1 MSKLVHAR
9 TGRWGVRGLGM
20 LVVAAGLWVGSP
32 LAAQTPPDQ
41 AAAML
46 LDSARRAYNEKN
58 YPFAVERFREFL
70 GKFPNHKGAPSAHYG
85 LALALLEGP
94 ARDYNAALEQLQPLL
109 GNKDLPEHPF
119 VLYHFALAKR
129 GQGVREMGEAAAKP
143 QEAAQHRTN
152 ANQRFTE
159 ALQQFAA
166 AGAAFQ
172 ARAKEPAGGAKELPV
187 DLEWATRARCD
198 EAEMQLRLQKFKE
211 AQAAAAPFLKEPLS
225 RSRYHGLGLYYHG
238 FACFLLGDRL
248 AAGRSLGLLAPFDD
262 PVFGTHAR
270 YLLARVHHLEGERT
284 EAAGHY
290 EGVVADYA
298 KQKEEAA
305 KALQQPDKFKNDP
318 DEKARLEALVKD
330 PPPDHVARS
339 SFYLGVLLYE
349 DGRYADALARFTTFV
364 QQQPKSPLVPEAQ
377 LRQGFSQ
384 VQLKQFADA
393 VKTLQ
398 PLADK
403 EPRLADQALFW
414 IARAQAGAADPNNPA
429 AHDQALKTAIETFR
443 KAAER
448 AEKQAANDP
457 EAKTR
462 RGEILLELADTQQ
475 QARLY
480 KDAAATYGQLQ
491 NDKVLP
497 QRGEELLQRQITAL
511 HLAGEYGE
519 SDKLVGQFQSAYPK
533 SPLLPA
539 VLFRHAENA
548 AFQALAAEKNPKLP
562 NRAEELGQL
571 NDEVIKRYQ
580 AVVDKFPEFPY
591 ANLAR
596 HGLALAYYRKGKL
609 EKARDILDGIPAPD
623 RTGELAAVPYVLADC
638 QIRLAPTKADDAL
651 AAGKLEEQ
659 LRGAVEL
666 LDGFVNAQPA
676 SPQTADALLKLGLC
690 HQRLAG
696 IMAQP
701 PDRDKELGS
710 ARAAYERMMQ
720 QFPQHELQA
729 QAVLERAKCIAQGG
743 DANGA
748 INELR
753 RFTNDPLKQ
762 APVAPL
768 ALLELATLLRGQNKA
783 AEAAD
788 VLDKARQ
795 QHEASMQKD
804 PARAGWVAL
813 LQYHQGVA
821 LREAGKRAEARAVLD
836 HVVKEAAGR
845 PEAFEAALRWGQS
858 LKEEGEQKV
867 DAARKRLATP
877 NLKPEETAAA
887 KKDLDAGLKDLRDAV
902 QFLETQADQLKQ
914 KSPDAEGR
922 ARMLYEAAWC
932 CRTLADAEVAAAR
945 AKIQQE
951 QWQKLKDEAAKKAP
965 PGRTPIVP
973 EPEVPLAKVPLQPSE
988 QKARALYRALIDAF
1002 PDLPL
1007 AAGDARLELA
1017 ELLAERGDND
1027 AAIKLLREALDKEP
1041 SAELTDKICLRLG
1054 ACCFDKGDGKEGLA
1068 QFMRVAQNAKSP
1080 LLAQAHYRAGEA
1092 LLQAGDYA
1100 EAVKHLAVFRDQQPF
1115 QNVPGVTDRA
1125 LLRLGQ
1131 AYAQLKQWDQSRQA
1145 HEQVVSRFGNG
1156 PWVNEARYGVGWAWQ
1171 NQKQY
1176 DNAVNA
1182 YTQVANSTATE
1193 LGAKAQLQIGLC
1205 RLEQK
1210 KLPEATTALL
1220 VVPFTYDYPELSAVA
1235 LVEAARA
1242 FAELKQQDQATRL
1255 LQRVIKDH
1263 PESQWAKVAK
1273 ERLDALKGS

>member
-1 MSKLVHAR
+1 MFDVAHAR
-9 TGRWGVRGLGM
+9 TGRRGVRGLG
-20 LVVAAGLWVGSP
+20 LLALAAALWAGPP
-32 LAAQTPPDQ
+32 LAAQAPPDQ

-58 YPFAVERFREFL
+58 YPFAVTRFREFL
-70 GKFPNHKGAPSAHYG
+70 GKFPNHKEAPSAHYG
-85 LALALLEGP
+85 LALALLEGAP
-94 ARDYNAALEQLQPLL
+94 RDYNGAVEQLQPLL
-109 GNKDLPEHPF
+109 GSKDLPDYPF

-129 GQGVREMGEAAAKP
+129 GQGVHELEEAAAKP
-143 QEAAQHRTN
+143 NEAQQHRGN

-159 ALQQFAA
+159 ALAQFTA

-172 ARAKEPAGGAKELPV
+172 ARVKEPPAGAKELPV
-187 DLEWATRARCD
+187 DLEWAARARCD
-198 EAEMQLRLQKFKE
+198 ESEMQLRLLKPKE

-225 RSRYHGLGLYYHG
+225 HSRYHGLGLYYHG
-238 FACFLLGDRL
+238 FASFLLGDHL
-248 AAGRSLGLLAPFDD
+248 TAGRSLGLLAPFDD

-270 YLLARVHHLEGERT
+270 YLLARVHHLGGERT

-290 EGVVADYA
+290 EGVLADYT
-298 KQKEEAA
+298 KQKDEAA

-318 DEKARLEALVKD
+318 EEKARLEALAKG
-330 PPPDHVARS
+330 PAPDHVARS

-349 DGRYADALARFTTFV
+349 DGRYADSLTRFTTFV
-364 QQQPKSPLVPEAQ
+364 QQQPNSPLVPEAQ
-377 LRQGFSQ
+377 LRMGFSQ

-393 VKTLQ
+393 LKTLQ
-398 PLADK
+398 PLEGK

-414 IARAQAGAADPNNPA
+414 IGRAQAGAADPNNPPA
-429 AHDQALKTAIETFR
+429 RDQALKTAIDTFR
-443 KAAER
+443 RAADKAN
-448 AEKQAANDP
+448 QLAANDP

-475 QARLY
+475 EAHLY
-480 KDAAATYGQLQ
+480 KEAAATYGQLL

-497 QRGEELLQRQITAL
+497 QRGEELLQRQVTAL
-511 HLAGEYGE
+511 HLAGDYAE
-519 SDKLVGQFQSAYPK
+519 SDKLVAQFQSAYPK

-548 AFQALAAEKNPKLP
+548 AFQALAAEKNPNLP
-562 NRAEELGQL
+562 NRAQELGRL

-580 AVVDKFPEFPY
+580 AVVEKFPEFPY
-591 ANLAR
+591 ASLAR
-596 HGLALAYYRKGKL
+596 HGLALGHYRKGELDKAKEIL
-609 EKARDILDGIPAPD
+609 EGIPAGD
-623 RTGELAAVPYVLADC
+623 RNGELAAVPYTLADIL
-638 QIRLAPTKADDAL
+638 IRLAPTKADDAL
-651 AAGKLEEQ
+651 TAGKLEEQ
-659 LRGAVEL
+659 LREAVEM
-666 LDGFVNAQPA
+666 LDGFVNAQPV
-676 SPQTADALLKLGLC
+676 SPQTPDALLKLGLC
-690 HQRLAG
+690 HQRLAA

-701 PDRDKELGS
+701 PDKQKELGS
-710 ARAAYERMMQ
+710 ARAAYERLMQ
-720 QFPQHELQA
+720 QFPQHELQP

-743 DANGA
+743 DVNGA
-748 INELR
+748 VNELR

-762 APVAPL
+762 APAAPL
-768 ALLELATLLRGQNKA
+768 AVLELATLLRSQNKA

-788 VLDKARQ
+788 LLNQCRQ
-795 QHEASMQKD
+795 QHEANLQKD

-836 HVVKEAAGR
+836 QVVKQAAGR
-845 PEAFEAALRWGQS
+845 PEAFEAALRWGQA
-858 LKEEGEQKV
+858 LKEEGEQKA

-887 KKDLDAGLKDLRDAV
+887 QKDLDAGLKDLRDAV
-902 QFLETQADQLKQ
+902 QFLETQAEQLKQ
-914 KSPDAEGR
+914 KNAEAEGR

-945 AKIQQE
+945 AKVKQE
-951 QWQKLKDEAAKKAP
+951 LWQKLKDDAAKKAP
-965 PGRTPIVP
+965 PGRTPVVP
-973 EPEVPLAKVPLQPSE
+973 EPDVPLAKVPVQPSE
-988 QKARALYRALIDAF
+988 QKARALYRALLDAF

-1007 AAGDARLELA
+1007 AADSRLELS
-1017 ELLAERGDND
+1017 ELLGERGEHD

-1041 SAELTDKICLRLG
+1041 GPELTDKICLRLG
-1054 ACCFDKGDGKEGLA
+1054 ACYFEKGDAKEGLA
-1068 QFMRVAQNAKSP
+1068 QFQRVAQNPKSP

-1092 LLQAGDYA
+1092 LMQAGDYA
-1100 EAVKHLAVFRDQQPF
+1100 EAVKHLAVFRDQPPF

-1131 AYAQLKQWDQSRQA
+1131 ACAQLKQWDQSRQA
-1145 HEQVVSRFGNG
+1145 HEQVVNRFPNG
-1156 PWVNEARYGVGWAWQ
+1156 PWVNEARYGAGWAWQ

-1176 DNAVNA
+1176 DNAVGL
-1182 YTQVANSTATE
+1182 YTQVANATATE

-1210 KLPEATTALL
+1210 RLPEATTALL

-1235 LVEAARA
+1235 LVEAARG
-1242 FAELKQQDQATRL
+1242 FAELKQQDQAARL

-1263 PESQWAKVAK
+1263 PDSPWAKVAK

>member
-1 MSKLVHAR
+1 MFDAVHAR
-9 TGRWGVRGLGM
+9 TRRWGVRGLG
-20 LVVAAGLWVGSP
+20 LLA
-32 LAAQTPPDQ
+32 LAAALGAGPPLPAQPPDQ

-58 YPFAVERFREFL
+58 YPFAVARFREFL
-70 GKFPNHKGAPSAHYG
+70 GKFGNHKEAPSAHYG
-85 LALALLEGP
+85 LALALLEGTG
-94 ARDYNAALEQLQPLL
+94 RDYNAALEQLQPLL

-119 VLYHFALAKR
+119 VLYHYALAKR
-129 GQGVREMGEAAAKP
+129 GQGVHEMEEAAAKP
-143 QEAAQHRTN
+143 QEAAQHHTN
-152 ANQRFTE
+152 ANQRFAE
-159 ALQQFAA
+159 ALPQFAA
-166 AGAAFQ
+166 SRDAFQ
-172 ARAKEPAGGAKELPV
+172 ARAKEPAPGAKELPV
-187 DLEWATRARCD
+187 DLEWAARARCD
-198 EAEMQLRLQKFKE
+198 GAEMQLRLLKFKE
-211 AQAAAAPFLKEPLS
+211 AQATAAPFLKEPLS
-225 RSRYHGLGLYYHG
+225 RSRYRALGLYDHG
-238 FACFLLGDRL
+238 FASFLLGDRL

-290 EGVVADYA
+290 EGVLAGYT

-305 KALQQPDKFKNDP
+305 KALQQPDKFKDDP
-318 DEKARLEALVKD
+318 DEKARLEALAKG
-330 PPPDHVARS
+330 PPPDHVARA

-349 DGRYADALARFTTFV
+349 DGRYADALTRFTTFT
-364 QQQPKSPLVPEAQ
+364 QQRPNSPLVAEAQ

-384 VQLKQFADA
+384 VQLKQWADA
-393 VKTLQ
+393 LRTLQ

-414 IARAQAGAADPNNPA
+414 IARAQAGAGDPNNPPA
-429 AHDQALKTAIETFR
+429 QEQALKTAIDTFR
-443 KAAER
+443 RAAEK
-448 AEKQAANDP
+448 AQQQAANDP

-480 KDAAATYGQLQ
+480 KDAAATYNQLQ
-491 NDKVLP
+491 GDKVLP
-497 QRGEELLQRQITAL
+497 QRSEELLQRQITAL

-519 SDKLVGQFQSAYPK
+519 SDKLAAQFQTAYPK
-533 SPLLPA
+533 STLLPA

-548 AFQALAAEKNPKLP
+548 AFQALAAEKNPNLP
-562 NRAEELGQL
+562 NRAQELARL

-580 AVVDKFPEFPY
+580 SVVDKFPEFAY
-591 ANLAR
+591 VNLAR
-596 HGLALAYYRKGKL
+596 HGLALAYYRKGDL
-609 EKARDILDGIPAPD
+609 DKAKETLDGIPAAE
-623 RTGELAAVPYVLADC
+623 RTGELASVPYILADIL
-638 QIRLAPTKADDAL
+638 IRSAPTKADDAL

-659 LRGAVEL
+659 LKEAAEL
-666 LDGFVNAQPA
+666 LDGFVNAQPT

-690 HQRLAG
+690 HQRLAN
-696 IMAQP
+696 ILAQP
-701 PDRDKELGS
+701 PDKARELGS
-710 ARAAYERMMQ
+710 ARAAYERLMQ

-743 DANGA
+743 DPNGA

-795 QHEASMQKD
+795 QYEANLQKD
-804 PARAGWVAL
+804 PGRAGWVAL
-813 LQYHQGVA
+813 LQYHHGVA

-836 HVVKEAAGR
+836 KVVKEAAGR

-877 NLKPEETAAA
+877 NLKPEETATAQ
-887 KKDLDAGLKDLRDAV
+887 KDLDAGLKDLRDAV
-902 QFLETQADQLKQ
+902 QFLEAQADQLKQ
-914 KSPDAEGR
+914 KNPDAEGR

-932 CRTLADAEVAAAR
+932 CWALAGVEAAAAR
-945 AKIQQE
+945 AKLQQE

-965 PGRTPIVP
+965 AGLAPVVP
-973 EPEVPLAKVPLQPSE
+973 EPDVPLAKVPLQPSE

-1007 AAGDARLELA
+1007 VAGDARLELA
-1017 ELLAERGDND
+1017 ELLAERGDDD

-1041 SAELTDKICLRLG
+1041 GPELTDKICLRLG
-1054 ACCFDKGDGKEGLA
+1054 AYYFDKGDAKEGLA
-1068 QFMRVAQNAKSP
+1068 QFQRVAGNAKSP
-1080 LLAQAHYRAGEA
+1080 QLAQGHYRAGEA
-1092 LLQAGDYA
+1092 LMQAGNYA
-1100 EAVKHLAVFRDQQPF
+1100 EAVKHLAVFRDQGPF

-1125 LLRLGQ
+1125 LLRLGH

-1145 HEQVVSRFGNG
+1145 HEQVVNRFGNG
-1156 PWVNEARYGVGWAWQ
+1156 PWANEARYGIGWAWQ

-1182 YTQVANSTATE
+1182 YTQVANATATE

-1210 KLPEATTALL
+1210 RFPEATTALL
-1220 VVPFTYDYPELSAVA
+1220 VVPFTYDYPELSAAA

-1242 FAELKQQDQATRL
+1242 FSELKQQDQATRL
-1255 LQRVIKDH
+1255 LRRVIKDH
-1263 PESQWAKVAK
+1263 PDSPWAKVAR
-1273 ERLDALKGS
+1273 ERLDALKGG